1 MLLHHASDV
10 QCAGGSNEAAERQT
24 GSPDRISLL
33 FSSFQ
38 FEITPLATTSPWAV
52 HERGYV
58 LIPVGHESAVPER
71 IEPDLAAE
79 PPALWGT
86 LGTVQRPS

>member
-1 MLLHHASDV
+1 MSSV
-10 QCAGGSNEAAERQT
+10 PAGVTKQPSGKRGHQT
-24 GSPDRISLL
+24 RISLI